1 MANKRRRRSQAGSS
15 ITEADLLQIE
25 KTEKRRADRPKG
37 LSLGRIHLAE
47 NVFQWRNRNENIV
60 QSDSHQTEL
69 ARILRSTGKPLDPIV
84 VTAVGKKFYLVEGHH
99 RILAYRKVRWDGP
112 VPVKHFEG
120 TVSEAQDEA
129 LRLNI
134 KDKLRMTRAEKFD
147 AAFRLVK
154 RGTQTYAAIKEATTV
169 SLRTINTMAKVQREY
184 PKAAEHTSWRNA
196 LWSYTRRLEI
206 ADDDNDR
213 KIDWREEKA
222 QKLAQQLIKNV
233 GVDFVRGTDI
243 TARALEIIDEAL
255 PRALVSEWIDIAQ
268 EVLLAAVREEN
279 NEKAEELLLALIYP
293 AAGSANALTDE
304 GPEL

>member
-1 MANKRRRRSQAGSS
+1 MGRKKTRRRTISS
-15 ITEADLLQIE
+15 AITEADLLKIE
-25 KTEKRRADRPKG
+25 KTEKRRMDRPKG
-37 LSLGRIHLAE
+37 LPLRGIHLAE

-60 QSDSHQTEL
+60 QSENHLIEL
-69 ARILRSTGKPLDPIV
+69 VRVIRSTRKPLDPIV

-99 RILAYRKVRWDGP
+99 RILAYRNIRWDVP
-112 VPVKHFEG
+112 VPVKYFEG

-154 RGTQTYAAIKEATTV
+154 RETQTYAAIKEATTV
-169 SLRTINTMAKVQREY
+169 SLRTINTMAKVLREY
-184 PKAAEHTSWRNA
+184 PEAAKHTSWRSA
-196 LWSYTRRLEI
+196 LWSYTRRLKI

-213 KIDWREEKA
+213 EIDWREEKA

-233 GVDFVRGTDI
+233 GVGFVRDTDI

-255 PRALVSEWIDIAQ
+255 PGALVSEWIDIAQ
-268 EVLLAAVREEN
+268 EILLAALREEN
-279 NEKAEELLLALIYP
+279 NEKAEELLLALAYP
-293 AAGSANALTDE
+293 AAGSVNALADE